1 MTTFL
6 CGKQDFKIPYARL
19 SVGALNAGATTAPV
33 NSNIENVT
41 KSLFLMEDFV
51 KFEGSYC
58 VLISRVIEIFRGSKG
73 WFTCDKRCQYYKIDC
88 DIANNEFKY
97 QRSEEQRIIADAKS
111 NVGFFSSFG
120 ADEANCDVPLGR

>member
-1 MTTFL
+1 MKL
-6 CGKQDFKIPYARL
+6 CDAAAASGVQCR
-19 SVGALNAGATTAPV
+19 
-33 NSNIENVT
+33 
-41 KSLFLMEDFV
+41 
-51 KFEGSYC
+51 
-58 VLISRVIEIFRGSKG
+58 VLISRVIELFRNSKG
-73 WFTCDKRCQYYKIDC
+73 WFTCDKRCQSYKIDY